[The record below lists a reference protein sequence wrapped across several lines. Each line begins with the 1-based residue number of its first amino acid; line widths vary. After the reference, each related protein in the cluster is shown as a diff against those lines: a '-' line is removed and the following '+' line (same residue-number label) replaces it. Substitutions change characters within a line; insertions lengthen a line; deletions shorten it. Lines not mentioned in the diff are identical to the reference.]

1 MKYNRQQILK
11 ICTVALA
18 VSLVVSSFMFGS
30 APNTTT
36 SAANPAAAQEEARGE
51 AWPVA
56 ESIEATPLE
65 KETAQGNALLVV
77 RFAADQKV
85 APTVN
90 TVIAERDVVLRDDGL
105 ESDERAGDGTYTAV
119 AFIDFNA
126 LADNQDRVS
135 DLNAQPE
142 TTTTEETS
150 RQSARS
156 VMTSDNTQTAAT
168 ADATDETAASTD
180 GTEKESLASSDSVL
194 VPAFDSGRDRQGTK
208 AVPKVDFRN
217 LKPGQFVPLFPL
229 ATYKGVD
236 PAKSLV
242 ITSVKVVEDPA
253 RTFNPCTNKG
263 TPMGAWTFGRLMKE
277 MANQP
282 LTGVQP
288 SAFVRQW
295 LDKWMNDQTTPNG
308 WTAAKRQKI
317 KQLVIDPWE
326 AASGGPG
333 MPLNLA
339 KAPFRLLAIV
349 NRVDL
354 RSAGSGYGG
363 GNAGEGRFVFGVM
376 DMRPTGGID
385 PYTGQPTT
393 ACSPTQFTVIIEYG
407 IDRRGCLSI
416 QNWGQQW
423 YNLKFHLLGS
433 PSYNAALQAITDQF
447 TKANT
452 SPGKPNGSSLNQL
465 RTNEIAIA
473 NAPPDQFWQLR
484 EFRLPKGNGH
494 LFEANAKQT
503 PHETLRNTDLSA
515 NYVNANTVAILNGTY
530 VVPDFWLG
538 QKFLTNASDVP
549 GGPPPPA
556 TIFWNDGPTVP
567 ITNRTARHLF
577 SVGTCQ
583 SCHHSETTT
592 AFTHIKPAPFGT
604 PAGLSG
610 FMTGIWV
617 QDPADGTPWRNFN
630 EFKRRAIDLDKLVHT
645 PCFLHMLNK
654 AVAQVH

>member
-1 MKYNRQQILK
+1 
-11 ICTVALA
+11 
-18 VSLVVSSFMFGS
+18 
-30 APNTTT
+30 
-36 SAANPAAAQEEARGE
+36 
-51 AWPVA
+51 
-56 ESIEATPLE
+56 
-65 KETAQGNALLVV
+65 
-77 RFAADQKV
+77 
-85 APTVN
+85 
-90 TVIAERDVVLRDDGL
+90 
-105 ESDERAGDGTYTAV
+105 
-119 AFIDFNA
+119 
-126 LADNQDRVS
+126 
-135 DLNAQPE
+135 AQPE
-142 TTTTEETS
+142 TAPAEETTRTAS
-150 RQSARS
+150 RSA
-156 VMTSDNTQTAAT
+156 MTGGEAQEATSGETQTVAT
-168 ADATDETAASTD
+168 ESTATD
-180 GTEKESLASSDSVL
+180 GTERESLASSDSVL
-194 VPAFDSGRDRQGTK
+194 VPAFDDGRDREGTK
-208 AVPKVDFRN
+208 AIPKVDLRN
-217 LKPGQFVPLFPL
+217 LKPGQFVSLFPL

-242 ITSVKVVEDPA
+242 ITNVKVVEDPT

-263 TPMGAWTFGRLMKE
+263 TPMGAWTFGRLMTE

-282 LTGVQP
+282 LTGIQP

-295 LDKWMNDQTTPNG
+295 LDKWMADQTTANG

-317 KQLVIDPWE
+317 KQLVIDPWQ
-326 AASGGPG
+326 AASGGVG
-333 MPLNLA
+333 MPLNLS

-354 RSAGSGYGG
+354 RGAGTAYGG
-363 GNAGEGRFVFGVM
+363 GNAGEGRFVYGVM
-376 DMRPTGGID
+376 DMRPTGGVD

-407 IDRRGCLSI
+407 IDRRGCPAI

-423 YNLKFHLLGS
+423 YNLKFHALGS
-433 PSYNAALQAITDQF
+433 SSYNAALQAITDQF
-447 TKANT
+447 TKANAA
-452 SPGKPNGSSLNQL
+452 PLKPNRSALNQL

-503 PHETLRNTDLSA
+503 PHETLRNTDLTA
-515 NYVNANTVAILNGTY
+515 NYVNANTTAILNGTY

-556 TIFWNDGPTVP
+556 TVFWNDGPTVP
-567 ITNRTARHLF
+567 IINRPARHEF
-577 SVGTCQ
+577 SLGTC
-583 SCHHSETTT
+583 SACHHSETTT

-617 QDPADGTPWRNFN
+617 QDPADGAPWRNFN

-645 PCFLHMLNK
+645 PCFLSMLSK
-654 AVAQVH
+654 AVTQVH

>member
-1 MKYNRQQILK
+1 MKYNRQHILK
-11 ICTVALA
+11 FSTVALA
-18 VSLVVSSFMFGS
+18 TALVGSSFMFGAAPGTTITAKS
-30 APNTTT
+30 A
-36 SAANPAAAQEEARGE
+36 AAAQEESREGAMPR
-51 AWPVA
+51 A

-65 KETAQGNALLVV
+65 KETAQGNALLLV
-77 RFAADQKV
+77 RFGPEQKV

-105 ESDERAGDGTYTAV
+105 ENDERGGDGTYTAI
-119 AFIDFNA
+119 AFVDFNA

-135 DLNAQPE
+135 ELNAQPE
-142 TTTTEETS
+142 TESPEES
-150 RQSARS
+150 K
-156 VMTSDNTQTAAT
+156 
-168 ADATDETAASTD
+168 STD
-180 GTEKESLASSDSVL
+180 GTDKESLASSDEVL
-194 VPAFDSGRDRQGTK
+194 VPAFDDGRDRQGTK
-208 AVPKVDFRN
+208 AIPKVDLRS
-217 LKPGQFVPLFPL
+217 LKPGQFVSLFPL

-242 ITSVKVVEDPA
+242 ITNVKVVEDKQ
-253 RTFNPCTNKG
+253 RTFNPCTNTG
-263 TPMGAWTFGRLMKE
+263 TPMGAWTFGRLMTE

-282 LTGVQP
+282 LTGIQP
-288 SAFVRQW
+288 STFVRKW
-295 LDKWMNDQTTPNG
+295 LDKWMADQTTANG

-333 MPLNLA
+333 MPLNLS

-354 RSAGSGYGG
+354 RSAGSAYGG
-363 GNAGEGRFVFGVM
+363 GSAGEGRFVYGVM

-385 PYTGQPTT
+385 PYTGQPTP

-407 IDRRGCLSI
+407 IDRKGCPAI

-423 YNLKFHLLGS
+423 YNLKFHALGS

-447 TKANT
+447 TKANVA
-452 SPGKPNGSSLNQL
+452 PLKPNRSALNQL

-473 NAPPDQFWQLR
+473 NVAPDQFWQLR

-503 PHETLRNTDLSA
+503 PHETLRNTDLTA

-556 TIFWNDGPTVP
+556 TVFWNDGPTVAIASRP
-567 ITNRTARHLF
+567 ARHEF
-577 SVGTCQ
+577 SLGTC
-583 SCHHSETTT
+583 SACHHSETTT

-610 FMTGIWV
+610 FMTGILV
-617 QDPADGTPWRNFN
+617 TDPADGAPVRNFN

-645 PCFLHMLNK
+645 PCFLSMLDK
-654 AVAQVH
+654 AVTQVH

>member
-11 ICTVALA
+11 LCTVALA
-18 VSLVVSSFMFGS
+18 MALAVSSLMFGP
-30 APNTTT
+30 APGKT
-36 SAANPAAAQEEARGE
+36 SAANFVAEEEARDV
-51 AWPVA
+51 ALPRA

-65 KETAQGNALLVV
+65 KETEEGNALLLV
-77 RFAADQKV
+77 RFAPDQKV
-85 APTVN
+85 GQTVK
-90 TVIAERDVVLRDDGL
+90 TVIGDRDVILRDDGMAN
-105 ESDERAGDGTYTAV
+105 DERGGDGIYTAV

-135 DLNAQPE
+135 ELNAQPDPE
-142 TTTTEETS
+142 PTEEAAPE
-150 RQSARS
+150 SARS
-156 VMTSDNTQTAAT
+156 ATTGGDMQAA
-168 ADATDETAASTD
+168 AAASAPTD
-180 GTEKESLASSDSVL
+180 GTGDESLASSDSVL
-194 VPAFDSGRDRQGTK
+194 VPAFDSGRDREGTK
-208 AVPKVDFRN
+208 SIPKVDFRN
-217 LKPGQFVPLFPL
+217 LKPGQFVSLFPL

-242 ITSVKVVEDPA
+242 ITHVKVVEDPK
-253 RTFNPCTNKG
+253 RTFNPCTGKG
-263 TPMGAWTFGRLMKE
+263 TPMGAWTFGRLMTE

-282 LTGVQP
+282 LTGIQP

-295 LDKWMNDQTTPNG
+295 LDKWMADQTTANG
-308 WTAAKRQKI
+308 WTAAKRQAI

-333 MPLNLA
+333 MPLNLS

-354 RSAGSGYGG
+354 RGASSAYGG

-385 PYTGQPTT
+385 PYTGLPTP
-393 ACSPTQFTVIIEYG
+393 ACTETQFTTIIEYG
-407 IDRRGCLSI
+407 IDRSGCFAI
-416 QNWGQQW
+416 QNWGWQW
-423 YNLKFHLLGS
+423 YNLKFHFLGS
-433 PSYNAALQAITDQF
+433 ASYNAALQAITDQF
-447 TKANT
+447 TKANAA
-452 SPGKPNGSSLNQL
+452 PHKPNGSALNQL
-465 RTNEIAIA
+465 RTNEIAIRNPA
-473 NAPPDQFWQLR
+473 PDQFWQLR

-503 PHETLRNTDLSA
+503 PHETLRNTDLTA
-515 NYVNANTVAILNGTY
+515 NYVNANTPAILNGTY

-549 GGPPPPA
+549 SGPPPPA
-556 TIFWNDGPTVP
+556 TIFWNDGPTVA
-567 ITNRTARHLF
+567 IIDRKARHEF
-577 SVGTCQ
+577 SLGTC
-583 SCHHSETTT
+583 SACHHSETTT

-604 PAGLSG
+604 AAGLSG

-617 QDPADGTPWRNFN
+617 KDPADNTPWRNFN

-645 PCFLHMLNK
+645 PCFLHMLSK
-654 AVAQVH
+654 PVAQVH

>member
-11 ICTVALA
+11 LSTVALA
-18 VSLVVSSFMFGS
+18 ITLVVSSFMFGS
-30 APNTTT
+30 APSTT
-36 SAANPAAAQEEARGE
+36 SAAKSVAAEESREG
-51 AWPVA
+51 AWPRA

-65 KETAQGNALLVV
+65 KETEQGNALLLV
-77 RFAADQKV
+77 RFAQDEKV

-105 ESDERAGDGTYTAV
+105 ESDERAGDGTYTAI

-142 TTTTEETS
+142 TDTTEETS
-150 RQSARS
+150 RTSARS
-156 VMTSDNTQTAAT
+156 AVTSEDTQAAT
-168 ADATDETAASTD
+168 SESAVTD
-180 GTEKESLASSDSVL
+180 GTDKESLASSDSVL

-217 LKPGQFVPLFPL
+217 LKPGQFVSLIPL
-229 ATYKGVD
+229 ATYKGID
-236 PAKSLV
+236 PKKSLV
-242 ITSVKVVEDPA
+242 ITSIKVVEDPS

-263 TPMGAWTFGRLMKE
+263 TPMGAWTFGRLMSN

-282 LTGVQP
+282 LTGIQP

-295 LDKWMNDQTTPNG
+295 LDKWMADQTTANG

-385 PYTGQPTT
+385 PYTGLPTP
-393 ACSPTQFTVIIEYG
+393 ACSETQFTVIIEYG
-407 IDRRGCLSI
+407 IDRKGCFAI

-423 YNLKFHLLGS
+423 YNLKFHALGS
-433 PSYNAALQAITDQF
+433 ASYNAALQAITDQF
-447 TKANT
+447 TKANAA
-452 SPGKPNGSSLNQL
+452 PHKPNGSALNQL

-473 NAPPDQFWQLR
+473 NAAPDQFWQLR

-503 PHETLRNTDLSA
+503 PHETLRNTDLTA
-515 NYVNANTVAILNGTY
+515 NYVNANTAAILNGTY
-530 VVPDFWLG
+530 VVPDFWLW

-556 TIFWNDGPTVP
+556 TVFWNNGPTVA
-567 ITNRTARHLF
+567 ITSRPARHEF
-577 SVGTCQ
+577 SLGTCS

>member
-1 MKYNRQQILK
+1 MKYHRQQTFKLGA
-11 ICTVALA
+11 VALA
-18 VSLVVSSFMFGS
+18 AALAASSFMLGS
-30 APNTTT
+30 TRSTTT
-36 SAANPAAAQEEARGE
+36 SAARPAAVQESRGA

-56 ESIEATPLE
+56 ESIEATPLKE
-65 KETAQGNALLVV
+65 ETAEGNALLVV
-77 RFAADQKV
+77 RFAPGQNV
-85 APTVN
+85 GPTVN
-90 TVIAERDVVLRDDGL
+90 TVIAERDVVLRDDGT
-105 ESDERAGDGTYTAV
+105 ESDERAGDGTYKAV

-126 LADNQDRVS
+126 LAENQSRVS
-135 DLNAQPE
+135 KLNSEPE
-142 TTTTEETS
+142 TAEE
-150 RQSARS
+150 
-156 VMTSDNTQTAAT
+156 
-168 ADATDETAASTD
+168 ADAKSESTD
-180 GTEKESLASSDSVL
+180 GTEGERLDSSDEVL
-194 VPAFDSGRDRQGTK
+194 VPAFDSSRDRQGTK
-208 AVPKVDFRN
+208 AVPKVDFS
-217 LKPGQFVPLFPL
+217 KISPGQFVSLFPL
-229 ATYKGVD
+229 ATYKGVN

-242 ITSVKVVEDPA
+242 ITNVKVVEDED
-253 RTFNPCTNKG
+253 RTFNPCTNTG
-263 TPMGAWTFGRLMKE
+263 TPMGAWTFGRLMAN

-282 LTGVQP
+282 LTGIQP

-295 LDKWMNDQTTPNG
+295 LDKWMADQTTANG

-317 KQLVIDPWE
+317 KQLVLDPWE

-333 MPLNLA
+333 MPLNLS

-354 RSAGSGYGG
+354 RSAGSAYGG
-363 GNAGEGRFVFGVM
+363 GNAGEGRFVYGVM
-376 DMRPTGGID
+376 DMRPTGRID
-385 PYTGQPTT
+385 PYTGQPTP
-393 ACSPTQFTVIIEYG
+393 ACAPTQFTVIIEYG
-407 IDRRGCLSI
+407 IDRKGCLAI

-423 YNLKFHLLGS
+423 YNLKWHLLGS

-447 TKANT
+447 TKANAA
-452 SPGKPNGSSLNQL
+452 PGKPNGSALNQL

-484 EFRLPKGNGH
+484 EFRLPKGSGH

-503 PHETLRNTDLSA
+503 PHETLRNTDLTA
-515 NYVNANTVAILNGTY
+515 DYVNANTPAILNGTY

-556 TIFWNDGPTVP
+556 TVFWNDGPTLP
-567 ITNRTARHLF
+567 IFNRHARHAF
-577 SVGTCQ
+577 SLGTC
-583 SCHHSETTT
+583 SACHHSETTT

-617 QDPADGTPWRNFN
+617 QDPADGAPWRNFN

-645 PCFLHMLNK
+645 PCFLHMLNQP
-654 AVAQVH
+654 AAQVH